1 MTGVQTCALPIWER
15 ERERGRETWG
25 RNQERGRNRNIARG
39 GLDPGHD
46 LRQVGEAGAGEGE
59 HLRGGVGEALGV
71 VWGLGETQRGLG
83 AGDVWS
89 EWPRRRRR
97 AQAYVCTAALVKIC
111 RPSVREHLFN
121 DVAPAPAPK
130 HGLPVLVAHILQETR
145 GLGPCLQPPGVFFS
159 ASSSLLI
166 PILPA
171 PALAPQKPDVL
182 EELAFEIGRAH
193 V

>member
-1 MTGVQTCALPIWER
+1 M
-15 ERERGRETWG
+15 
-25 RNQERGRNRNIARG
+25 
-39 GLDPGHD
+39 
-46 LRQVGEAGAGEGE
+46 
-59 HLRGGVGEALGV
+59 
-71 VWGLGETQRGLG
+71 
-83 AGDVWS
+83 WS

-182 EELAFEIGRAH
+182 EELAFETTLISESAICSTLTPMSSMLCPCQTLPITLCTFFPTQPHAVCQVPNDSRWQCAGLFQGLQICGIPVNITISHAH
-193 V
+193 NRHH